1 MKGEAMATTL
11 LPHTHTHARTHT
23 HRKQLTSL
31 AANQDAAPCAALETV
46 SPPIRVIAQREQY
59 SNGDMDSHGDSGELI
74 LQTLIRLPQMR
85 PSLSSV
91 YLPGLAPTS
100 RGEENATYEW
110 LRINEWAKPLREEG
124 SGFS

>member
-1 MKGEAMATTL
+1 MATTL

-31 AANQDAAPCAALETV
+31 AANQNAAPCAALETV

-74 LQTLIRLPQMR
+74 LQTIIRLPQMR
-85 PSLSSV
+85 ASLSGV

-100 RGEENATYEW
+100 RGEENAT
-110 LRINEWAKPLREEG
+110 
-124 SGFS
+124 